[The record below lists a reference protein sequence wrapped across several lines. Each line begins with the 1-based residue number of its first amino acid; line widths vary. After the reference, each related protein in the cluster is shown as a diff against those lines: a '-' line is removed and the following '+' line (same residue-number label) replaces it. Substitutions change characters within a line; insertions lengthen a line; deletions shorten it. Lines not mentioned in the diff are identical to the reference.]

1 MYLLINNFILLLLC
15 IYREE
20 AIFYHDL
27 PQDVERAKTCDDL
40 LMIARVNISLVHSII
55 YMCIEYLRV

>member
-1 MYLLINNFILLLLC
+1 MHSLINNLILLLLY

-40 LMIARVNISLVHSII
+40 LMIARVNISLVHPII
-55 YMCIEYLRV
+55 YICT

>member
-1 MYLLINNFILLLLC
+1 MYPLINILILLLLY

-40 LMIARVNISLVHSII
+40 LMIARVNISLLQPITSICTK
-55 YMCIEYLRV
+55 YT